1 MQKRQCQ
8 LGSAFANL
16 HGVELAAQSRITKNG
31 LVEWAAFER
40 IAAGIRRRSA
50 RPAGALSCNGW
61 GEGFLYFGAFRIRA
75 HQSNMHGRYRAGTR
89 NIAPA
94 LGLFFCA
101 EAHLPPSVVIAGA
114 ASEYVRARPEST
126 WTIPLSRASPGLD
139 WGAFR
144 RAPRSCHGSFRPGGD
159 KEPSFPT
166 GLPRSPTGPRQ

>member
-1 MQKRQCQ
+1 MSIGLGFRKPPRGGACGSIADYQKRTCRVGGFRKDCCRNSPA
-8 LGSAFANL
+8 LGAP
-16 HGVELAAQSRITKNG
+16 GRCVELQRVGRGVFVFRRFPDSSPPKQHAWSISRRHTQH
-31 LVEWAAFER
+31 
-40 IAAGIRRRSA
+40 RS
-50 RPAGALSCNGW
+50 
-61 GEGFLYFGAFRIRA
+61 
-75 HQSNMHGRYRAGTR
+75 RYRAV
-89 NIAPA
+89 
-94 LGLFFCA
+94 FCA
-101 EAHLPPSVVIAGA
+101 EAHLPPGVVIAGA